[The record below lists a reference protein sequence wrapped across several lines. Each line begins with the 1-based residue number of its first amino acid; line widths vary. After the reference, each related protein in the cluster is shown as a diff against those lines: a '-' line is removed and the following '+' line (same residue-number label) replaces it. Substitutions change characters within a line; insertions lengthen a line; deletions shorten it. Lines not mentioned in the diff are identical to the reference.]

1 MQHVEELAIFFGPKL
16 ASFIRQDEKAHV
28 PIGITPA
35 NKQAPLLMSLKCKV
49 QLPDHNFVTGSKH
62 KLTPTVIDL
71 REIQDTPVADRT
83 ALKYS
88 GPTIIQVKSLKHTPS
103 NASIQIK
110 ALDSILRSEEM
121 CKTDD

>member
-16 ASFIRQDEKAHV
+16 ASFIGQDEKAHV
-28 PIGITPA
+28 PSGITPA

-49 QLPDHNFVTGSKH
+49 QLPDHNFVIGSKH
-62 KLTPTVIDL
+62 KLSPTVIDL

-88 GPTIIQVKSLKHTPS
+88 GPTQVKSLKHTQS
-103 NASIQIK
+103 NASIQIE
-110 ALDSILRSEEM
+110 ALDSILRSEGI